1 MNKHNVLT
9 ALSLIVIFITTY
21 AIVTCAWVGAEYILD
36 KAVHTSSVDRMI
48 ATALAYYHRDG
59 INRFCGTDFSYDDMR
74 IIYTYLGNRCNHE
87 KTLRFI
93 RSGYDMAVLTT
104 KQEE

>member
-21 AIVTCAWVGAEYILD
+21 TIVTCAWVGAEYILD

-48 ATALAYYHRDG
+48 ATALAYYITRDAYYV
-59 INRFCGTDFSYDDMR
+59 NRKYGGKR
-74 IIYTYLGNRCNHE
+74 
-87 KTLRFI
+87 K
-93 RSGYDMAVLTT
+93 
-104 KQEE
+104 